1 MWHSVK
7 RNDILYRGIK
17 SKVKIVKKDSDTR
30 QGVQSVEVTLR
41 VLMAVAEGYGP
52 RVLKEISASTGLA
65 PSSVH
70 RHLTTLVRTGMV
82 EQNRSTGRY
91 ELGAATMDLGLKA
104 LARRE
109 PVRLAGEA
117 LEDLRDELGISVFL
131 AVWATHGPTIVKWE
145 DGPLPVTVNVRVGSV
160 LPLMRSATGRVFLA
174 WLPRAVTEQVLKGE
188 GAKAK
193 DVTRLRETTISRGLG
208 MVEGDLLPG
217 VASLSAPVFNHRG
230 HLVAAIS
237 AVGAEGAFDSAANG
251 ATGRKLKS
259 ASEALSKRLCY
270 DGAERS

>member
-1 MWHSVK
+1 MDK
-7 RNDILYRGIK
+7 R
-17 SKVKIVKKDSDTR
+17 SDTR

-52 RVLKEISASTGLA
+52 RLLKEICASTGLA

-91 ELGAATMDLGLKA
+91 ELGSGTMELGLKA
-104 LARRE
+104 LSRRE

-117 LEDLRDELGISVFL
+117 LEDLRDELGHSVFL

-160 LPLMRSATGRVFLA
+160 LPLMRSATGRVFLC
-174 WLPRAVTEQVLKGE
+174 WLPSPVTEHLLKNE
-188 GAKAK
+188 GANAK
-193 DVTRLRETTISRGLG
+193 DIAKLRDMTRGRGLG
-208 MVEGDLLPG
+208 VVEGDLLPG
-217 VASLSAPVFNHRG
+217 VASLSAPIFNHRG

-237 AVGAEGAFDSAANG
+237 TVGAEGAFDSSTNSV
-251 ATGRKLKS
+251 TGRKLKS
-259 ASEALSKRLCY
+259 AAEALSKRLCF
-270 DGAERS
+270 DGEAAAPE